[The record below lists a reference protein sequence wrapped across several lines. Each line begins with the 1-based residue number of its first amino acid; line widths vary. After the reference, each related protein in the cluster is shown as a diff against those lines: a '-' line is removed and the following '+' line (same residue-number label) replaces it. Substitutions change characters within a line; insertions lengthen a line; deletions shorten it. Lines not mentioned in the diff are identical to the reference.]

1 MVKDSTGAPGW
12 MYAMDLSLWM
22 FAANLAGTAWRC
34 SAGRE
39 ARVAIQQNPES
50 QGWTRD
56 QVETGGSR
64 A

>member
-12 MYAMDLSLWM
+12 MYAVDSSLWM
-22 FAANLAGTAWRC
+22 FTANLAGTAGRR
-34 SAGRE
+34 SAGRQ

-50 QGWTRD
+50 QGWTRG